1 MMRVIIKNKTD
12 LIFLILT
19 KILFAYSI
27 YLFSTNFLQI
37 NFFAYPDMTA
47 YKVCFGEGL
56 IMVNL
61 LYTQFLCSLN
71 LNYEEAISS
80 HSLILIASLINTF
93 SICAFFLLFKD
104 FLNRKGQIIFI
115 LLLALHPYLAIYFP
129 RFFTDIFGSLGILLI
144 CYYSIKKIKIDTT
157 FMFLSLILINFRA
170 ALIVPIV
177 IYTIYEI
184 LKELKA
190 EKTIHLGGI
199 LFIVLLGMNYLLY
212 KVFADTFIINSN
224 FYDNKILNIIFLL
237 GFREGVA
244 NEGFMQVFFTTGLN
258 GSLQFVIS
266 LILLAIH
273 SLGFYAFI
281 RFINVKKLHGIACSM
296 TILIV
301 PLLAIAHM
309 RYLLPVIPLLLF
321 SLSWNFFKKEG

>member
-1 MMRVIIKNKTD
+1 MRVLINNKTD

-27 YLFSTNFLQI
+27 YLFSSNFFMTD
-37 NFFAYPDMTA
+37 FFAYPDMKA
-47 YKVCFGEGL
+47 YKDCFGEGD

-61 LYTQFLCSLN
+61 LYSQFLCSLD

-80 HSLILIASLINTF
+80 YVLILIASFINTF

-144 CYYSIKKIKIDTT
+144 CYYSIKKIKLDTI
-157 FMFLSLILINFRA
+157 FIILSLILINFRA
-170 ALIVPIV
+170 ALIVPV
-177 IYTIYEI
+177 AIYAIYEI
-184 LKELKA
+184 FKKLKEEDTL
-190 EKTIHLGGI
+190 HLNAI
-199 LFIVLLGMNYLLY
+199 LLIVLLGMNYLLY
-212 KVFADTFIINSN
+212 KNFSDTFINNTN
-224 FYDNKILNIIFLL
+224 FYDNKILNVIFLL
-237 GFREGVA
+237 GFRESVA
-244 NEGFMQVFFTTGLN
+244 NEGLIQVFFTTSFSGY
-258 GSLQFVIS
+258 LQFVIS

-273 SLGFYAFI
+273 SVGFYAFL
-281 RFINVKKLHGIACSM
+281 RFINAKKLYGIASSM
-296 TILIV
+296 TILIA
-301 PLLAIAHM
+301 PLLAIGHM

-321 SLSWNFFKKEG
+321 SLSWNYFKNEN

>member
-47 YKVCFGEGL
+47 YKVCFGEGP

-80 HSLILIASLINTF
+80 HSLILIASLINTV

-144 CYYSIKKIKIDTT
+144 CYYSIKKIKIDIT

-170 ALIVPIV
+170 ALIVPV
-177 IYTIYEI
+177 AIYAIYEI
-184 LKELKA
+184 FRKLKE
-190 EKTIHLGGI
+190 EDTIHLSAI
-199 LFIVLLGMNYLLY
+199 LLIVLLGINYLLY
-212 KVFADTFIINSN
+212 KNFSNTFINNTN
-224 FYDNKILNIIFLL
+224 FYDNKILNVIFLL
-237 GFREGVA
+237 GFRESVA
-244 NEGFMQVFFTTGLN
+244 NEGLMQVFFYNWLRRLFAICNFTN
-258 GSLQFVIS
+258 SIS
-266 LILLAIH
+266 NSFARILCL
-273 SLGFYAFI
+273 YKVY
-281 RFINVKKLHGIACSM
+281 N
-296 TILIV
+296 
-301 PLLAIAHM
+301 
-309 RYLLPVIPLLLF
+309 
-321 SLSWNFFKKEG
+321 FKKIIWNR